1 MLNKRSKMFNLL
13 SGKLIRYIGIALVSR
28 RHFKNWF
35 SAGVKYFLYKNNI
48 LNIKFSTLICRDGFI
63 FQIPIWLYG
72 ILINGFYDN
81 LFMKILCKEQMIIAK
96 NSHIPLQELYVSN
109 GVLDALLYGWK
120 YDEKHRYWFKDNIKF
135 KHMYKATPWVFYG
148 LYNLLNV
155 KNKIVIDVGA
165 FVGDSA
171 IYFALRGAK
180 KVIAIEPHPQAYK
193 EMLENIKLN
202 NLENH
207 ILAINAGL
215 ASKPRKICIESV
227 NILETE
233 YTYHK
238 PGRCKIEVSAITL
251 NELLNI
257 LKDKDEVII
266 KMDCEGCEYD
276 VIINDYAHVKMFKE
290 LLLEYHI
297 RNKNMSASKL
307 LAVLSK
313 DFLCKII
320 KKGKNIGLVY
330 CIKR

>member
-1 MLNKRSKMFNLL
+1 MLNLL
-13 SGKLIRYIGIALVSR
+13 SGKLIRYLGIILVSR
-28 RHFKNWF
+28 RYFKNWF
-35 SAGVKYFLYKNNI
+35 SAGVKYFLNKNKI
-48 LNIKFSTLICRDGFI
+48 LNIEFLTLICRDGSI

-81 LFMKILCKEQMIIAK
+81 LLMEILCKEQMIIAK
-96 NSHIPLQELYVSN
+96 NSIIPLQELYVSN
-109 GVLDALLYGWK
+109 GALDALLHGWK
-120 YDEKHRYWFKDNIKF
+120 YDKKHSHWFKDNIKF
-135 KHMYKATPWVFYG
+135 RHMYRATPWVFYG

-180 KVIAIEPHPQAYK
+180 KIIAIEPHPQAYK

-202 NLENH
+202 NLEDR

-215 ASKPRKICIESV
+215 ASKPGKICIESV

-238 PGRCKIEVSAITL
+238 PGRCETEVSAVTL
-251 NELLNI
+251 DELLNI

-276 VIINDYAHVKMFKE
+276 VIINDYTHVKMFKE

-297 RNKNMSASKL
+297 RNKNMSASKV

-313 DFLCKII
+313 DFSCKIVE
-320 KKGKNIGLVY
+320 KGKTIGLVY
-330 CIKR
+330 CIKE